1 MADVISESELLS
13 CLADE
18 KSLETFKQIYD
29 ELPVTITSLKLTRK
43 QYYPRLAKMTKVRL
57 VYKSNGG
64 YRVTSLGKVVYGF
77 RQLLQIVL
85 DNQSKLKAI
94 DFLQM
99 QDEIP
104 REELDTIIENL
115 LNGNNNR
122 NSNKIRKLISKEEG
136 EQEQGIISEYLYFR
150 EQSLK

>member
-1 MADVISESELLS
+1 MADVISESELLG

-18 KSLETFKQIYD
+18 KSLEMFKKIYD
-29 ELPVTITSLKLTRK
+29 ELPVTIISLKLTRN
-43 QYYPRLAKMTKVRL
+43 QYYSRLAKMTKVRL
-57 VYKSNGG
+57 VYKSNGE

-115 LNGNNNR
+115 LNGNNNNR

-136 EQEQGIISEYLYFR
+136 EQEQKSFLNIFTFGR
-150 EQSLK
+150 NR

>member
-1 MADVISESELLS
+1 
-13 CLADE
+13 
-18 KSLETFKQIYD
+18 
-29 ELPVTITSLKLTRK
+29 
-43 QYYPRLAKMTKVRL
+43 MTKVGL

>member
-1 MADVISESELLS
+1 MADVISESELLG

-18 KSLETFKQIYD
+18 KSLEMSKKIYD
-29 ELPVTITSLKLTRK
+29 ELPVTIISLKLTRN
-43 QYYPRLAKMTKVRL
+43 QYYSRLAKMTKVRL
-57 VYKSNGG
+57 VYKSNGE

-115 LNGNNNR
+115 LNGNNNNR

-136 EQEQGIISEYLYFR
+136 EQEQKSFLNIFTFGR
-150 EQSLK
+150 NR